1 MEKSTNSKL
10 NIKENE
16 LIKAKKESLKK
27 KKLIKSNNNN
37 FLNNSLSDINNIT
50 PETPTDNNNFSL
62 ITNLNVNK
70 STLTDINKINEYKK
84 KYYF

>member
-62 ITNLNVNK
+62 LKYNK
-70 STLTDINKINEYKK
+70 FKCK
-84 KYYF
+84 